1 MKTNEQLQAEA
12 NQYCKNIIK
21 NLAEDF
27 EKLDNL
33 LNEYN
38 ETFSN
43 DSEIEEVEDRIQKC
57 LSVEVIE
64 TKSSTRGILE
74 RGIKIVLSLGGP
86 NCHIYY
92 DWEENEAEMFFSWW
106 SPFVKAQLN
115 NEEYKI
121 LMRLCEVYYMEDLYS
136 FLVE

>member
-1 MKTNEQLQAEA
+1 METNKLQAEA
-12 NQYCKNIIK
+12 NQYCKRIIGD
-21 NLAEDF
+21 LAEDF
-27 EKLDNL
+27 NKLDNL
-33 LNEYN
+33 IN
-38 ETFSN
+38 ETN
-43 DSEIEEVEDRIQKC
+43 EVYNSEIEEVEDRIQEC
-57 LSVEVIE
+57 LSVEVI
-64 TKSSTRGILE
+64 TKKSSTRGTLE
-74 RGIKIVLSLGGP
+74 KGIKIVLSLGGP

-115 NEEYKI
+115 NEEYKT

>member
-1 MKTNEQLQAEA
+1 MDNEKKLQADA
-12 NQYCKNIIK
+12 NQYCKTIIG

-27 EKLDNL
+27 RKLDNL
-33 LNEYN
+33 LNDDAANY
-38 ETFSN
+38 
-43 DSEIEEVEDRIQKC
+43 SEIEEIEERIQEC
-57 LSVEVIE
+57 LSVEVI
-64 TKSSTRGILE
+64 TKKSSTRGIIE

-86 NCHIYY
+86 NCHIFY

-115 NEEYKI
+115 NEEYKT
-121 LMRLCEVYYMEDLYS
+121 LMRLCEVYFMEDL